1 MPRDRKGRFTVTAR
15 RITERERIT
24 EEVTAD
30 MADTAEIIWAPGPR
44 TPVHPTE
51 RWNAQRRQQVWRAAE
66 IVVAAADPSTEYAP
80 LRPLDEQTLRQVVGI
95 LRALPGATPL
105 ELTLGRST

>member
-30 MADTAEIIWAPGPR
+30 LEDTTEIVWAPGPR
-44 TPVHPTE
+44 TAVHPTQ
-51 RWNAQRRQQVWRAAE
+51 RWNAQRRQQVWRTAE
-66 IVVAAADPSTEYAP
+66 IIVAAAESGMTVQDGG
-80 LRPLDEQTLRQVVGI
+80 TLRMTVNI

>member
-15 RITERERIT
+15 RTT
-24 EEVTAD
+24 TVAEEVTVTEDA
-30 MADTAEIIWAPGPR
+30 ADTAPIVWAAGFSRGFGQPAQQ
-44 TPVHPTE
+44 
-51 RWNAQRRQQVWRAAE
+51 WNAQRRQQVWRASQV
-66 IVVAAADPSTEYAP
+66 VVAAAESGA
-80 LRPLDEQTLRQVVGI
+80 RVLDDGTLRQAVNI

>member
-30 MADTAEIIWAPGPR
+30 LADTAEIVWAPGPR

-51 RWNAQRRQQVWRAAE
+51 RWNAQRRQQVWRASQ
-66 IVVAAADPSTEYAP
+66 IVVAAAESGAQ
-80 LRPLDEQTLRQVVGI
+80 LLDDGTLRQAVNI